1 MDRRSPRAIQYSIKI
16 LQEYECWGLCGEVK
30 KFMGAWKY
38 DQTDIERQSLIIPL
52 HEQRSGAVH
61 GYPITASDKRQTPA
75 VTNCR
80 SIFVYRKPRQLWER
94 LSDDIVNIALHIS
107 LKNFEQQCNGI
118 NAHSTTLRGY
128 LFHCGGR
135 YACLIRVISAEFL
148 SRGHSTYRRASACYS
163 NSSCTF
169 TGSTGVP
176 TFSSTPATMK
186 QFSAKAIDNS
196 LFL

>member
-38 DQTDIERQSLIIPL
+38 DQTDIERLSLIIPL

-61 GYPITASDKRQTPA
+61 GYPITTSDKRQTPA

-118 NAHSTTLRGY
+118 N
-128 LFHCGGR
+128 
-135 YACLIRVISAEFL
+135 
-148 SRGHSTYRRASACYS
+148 
-163 NSSCTF
+163 
-169 TGSTGVP
+169 
-176 TFSSTPATMK
+176 STPLRCVDIYSIAAADMPVL
-186 QFSAKAIDNS
+186 SE
-196 LFL
+196 

>member
-38 DQTDIERQSLIIPL
+38 DQTDIERLSLIIPL

-135 YACLIRVISAEFL
+135 YACLIRVISAEFSAGGILPIDGHPPVIPIAHVL
-148 SRGHSTYRRASACYS
+148 SQEAREYQ
-163 NSSCTF
+163 
-169 TGSTGVP
+169 P
-176 TFSSTPATMK
+176 
-186 QFSAKAIDNS
+186 
-196 LFL
+196 FLLLRLR